1 MSEVNTAGSTRETV
15 KMALLMAMNCV
26 SAYVIIPL
34 PFSLSPIS
42 LQTVF
47 VNLLG
52 FLLTPRQVLISMCA
66 YLLMGLAGLPV
77 FTGGTSGPGK
87 LFGPTGGYIFGF
99 LTAALI
105 ISWLRGK
112 NYGFKRCAFLG
123 IVIGIPVI
131 YLFGV
136 AQLKFITGIA
146 WDKAVLTG
154 ALTFIPMDIVK
165 CIAAAYITAPIQRA
179 IGGGR

>member
-1 MSEVNTAGSTRETV
+1 MV

-26 SAYVIIPL
+26 SAYIIIPL

-52 FLLTPRQVLISMCA
+52 FLLTPRQVLITMCA
-66 YLLMGLAGLPV
+66 YLLMGLAGIPV
-77 FTGGTSGPGK
+77 FTGGASGPGK

-99 LTAALI
+99 LLAALL
-105 ISWLRGK
+105 ISWLRGN
-112 NYGFKRCAFLG
+112 NYSFKRCALLG
-123 IVIGIPVI
+123 VLIGIPAI
-131 YLFGV
+131 YLPGV
-136 AQLKFITGIA
+136 VQLNLLTGIG
-146 WDKAVLTG
+146 WEKALLTG
-154 ALTFIPMDIVK
+154 AVPFIPMDIVK
-165 CIAAAYITAPIQRA
+165 CLAAAYITAPIQRA

>member
-1 MSEVNTAGSTRETV
+1 MNGTNRPDGVREMV

-52 FLLTPRQVLISMCA
+52 FLLTPRQVLITMCA

-77 FTGGTSGPGK
+77 FTGGTAGPGK

-99 LTAALI
+99 LVAALI
-105 ISWLRGK
+105 ISWLRGN

-123 IVIGIPVI
+123 VVIGIPVI
-131 YLFGV
+131 YLLGV
-136 AQLKFITGIA
+136 AQLKFITGIG
-146 WDKAVLTG
+146 WEEPLLP
-154 ALTFIPMDIVK
+154 ALCRLFRWMWLS
-165 CIAAAYITAPIQRA
+165 A
-179 IGGGR
+179 

>member
-1 MSEVNTAGSTRETV
+1 MV

-52 FLLTPRQVLISMCA
+52 FLLTPRQVVIA
-66 YLLMGLAGLPV
+66 IPV
-77 FTGGTSGPGK
+77 FTGGASGPGK

-99 LTAALI
+99 MAAAFV
-105 ISWLRGK
+105 ISWLRGN

-123 IVIGIPVI
+123 VVVGIPVI

-136 AQLKFITGIA
+136 AQLNLLTGIG
-146 WDKAVLTG
+146 WEKAIITG
-154 ALTFIPMDIVK
+154 ALPFIPMDIVK
-165 CIAAAYITAPIQRA
+165 CVAAAYITAPVQRA